1 VSEDSLTCTLPR
13 VHPAPRRA
21 AALPPDERRKALIA
35 ATLPLVLAHGPEVST
50 RQIAEVAGVAEGTIF
65 RVFPT
70 KDDLIDAVVA
80 SAFDPSALI
89 EAIARVDRSAPLEQ
103 RLVAAVE
110 LMQERSRQLAHLLH
124 AVAPHGRPDRGSGG
138 RDGRFRA
145 AEARLVDALALLID
159 PDRDRLRSSSQETA
173 RRLRLITTALSHP
186 RFVED
191 RPLPPHEIVSLLLD
205 GMRVRPGTGS
215 AAVPGTIPS
224 IGASSC

>member
-1 VSEDSLTCTLPR
+1 M
-13 VHPAPRRA
+13 HAIPRRA
-21 AALPPDERRKALIA
+21 AALPPEERRKALIE

-80 SAFDPSALI
+80 SAFDPAALI
-89 EAIARVDRSAPLEQ
+89 DAIGRVDRAAPLEQ

-110 LMQERSRQLAHLLH
+110 LMQERSLQLAHLLH
-124 AVAPHGRPDRGSGG
+124 AVAPHGRPERGKPD

-145 AEARLVDALALLID
+145 VEARLVDALALLID
-159 PDRDRLRSSSQETA
+159 PDRDRLRCSSQEAA

-191 RPLPPHEIVSLLLD
+191 RPLPPREIVSMLLD
-205 GMRVRPGTGS
+205 GMRVRSEGAS
-215 AAVPGTIPS
+215 ATVSGANPS